1 MTNKELIIF
10 CAKHHVCVGC
20 PYTKECKAFTDV
32 NGDHLPG
39 AAYPFLK
46 EANKAWLES
55 EVGEE

>member
-10 CAKHHVCVGC
+10 CAKKGNCIKC

-39 AAYPFLK
+39 SAYPFLNT
-46 EANKAWLES
+46 ANKAWLES